1 MKKIL
6 DLADIRVVEFAA
18 LTKVSKATVHN
29 WIKGT
34 PIGTELVRDQVETLI
49 SRIQAAVKDGKL
61 PLKDAVGRERLRI
74 LKVILQ

>member
-34 PIGTELVRDQVETLI
+34 PIGTELVRDQVDTLLD
-49 SRIQAAVKDGKL
+49 RIQAALHTGVL
-61 PLKDAVGRERLRI
+61 PLKDVVGQERLRI
-74 LKVILQ
+74 LRLILK